1 MRLAILFAAALFVT
15 ACASDHNDEPAG
27 PDKRIIATDGAPE
40 AIGPYSQGVQVGHT
54 LYLAGQIGLDPATGE
69 LVDGGIEA
77 ETRRAMDNLQAVLE
91 AAGFSMAD
99 VVEAQ
104 VFLADL
110 EEYGAM
116 NEVYSSYFGSAAP
129 ARAAMQVAR
138 LPRDARVEIKLTA
151 VRAN

>member
-1 MRLAILFAAALFVT
+1 MRYLLLFAVALLVA
-15 ACASDHNDEPAG
+15 ACASDGTQEPEA
-27 PDKRIIATDGAPE
+27 PAKRIIAAEGAPE
-40 AIGPYSQGVQVGHT
+40 ALGPYTQGVQVGTT
-54 LYLAGQIGLDPATGE
+54 LYLSGQIGIDPATGA
-69 LVDGGIEA
+69 LVEGGIEA

-110 EEYGAM
+110 EKYGAM
-116 NEVYSSYFGSAAP
+116 NAVYGSYFASAPP
-129 ARAAMQVAR
+129 ARAAVQVAR